1 MMVRGFADASTT
13 RNLPQRVMAIQ
24 RVQLTRAAVE
34 NRMKQRF
41 RRNIDNSGRI
51 VRGAMAAVLLI
62 AAGLLGNRLPIVAT
76 ALVFTAAFLAFEA
89 LRGWCAVR
97 ACGIRT
103 KL

>member
-1 MMVRGFADASTT
+1 MT
-13 RNLPQRVMAIQ
+13 AIQ
-24 RVQLTRAAVE
+24 RVRLTCAAVE
-34 NRMKQRF
+34 NGMKPRF
-41 RRNIDNSGRI
+41 SRNIDNRGRLM
-51 VRGAMAAVLLI
+51 RGALAAVLLM

-76 ALVFTAAFLAFEA
+76 MLVISAAFLAFEA